1 MARKPVVVGEP
12 AEDNRPRNPRAY
24 APPTEGFV
32 VEVDG
37 KLKAEYPAIE
47 AALVAGREIKKNFP
61 SVQVKIYDAKERT
74 RTPVDVP
81 KAEET
86 EQTPSS

>member
-1 MARKPVVVGEP
+1 MARKPAEAGEP

-24 APPTEGFV
+24 APPSEGYV

-37 KLKAEYPAIE
+37 KLKAEYSAPE
-47 AALVAGREIKKNFP
+47 AAFAAGSEIKRNFP

-74 RTPVDVP
+74 RTPVEVP
-81 KAEET
+81 KAGEAAQRT
-86 EQTPSS
+86 SP